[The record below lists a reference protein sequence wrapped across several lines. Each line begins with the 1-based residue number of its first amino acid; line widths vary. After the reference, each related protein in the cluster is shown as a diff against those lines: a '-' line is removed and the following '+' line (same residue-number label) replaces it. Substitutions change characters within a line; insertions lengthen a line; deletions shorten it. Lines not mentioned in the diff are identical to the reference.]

1 MTAALELI
9 GYPDRLS
16 ARRGETLDFMV
27 STDAA
32 RVEAAI
38 VRLLHGDEHPDGPGF
53 KEQEVERLGDFAGA
67 KQVAVAGSYAFAPL
81 AGLDATA
88 GLTAAAWIWPTLP
101 ARAGRQVVLAVPGL
115 LELAIEDG
123 RLVARTGPDGA
134 ALALDGLA
142 PRPRRWCFVA
152 LALSADGAARLWA
165 REQDAPLVPVRADRA
180 EAAAGSFEPPAAP
193 LRFAVAADVAEDRP
207 PRAHFNGRVEQ
218 PSLYAG
224 ALDWARIEA
233 LAAAAGPDDLP
244 RAGLALCWDLAREQQ
259 SSRAVDVSG
268 HGRDGALVN
277 GPARAVT
284 GRRWNGETMSW
295 RHAPEQYAAV
305 HFHEDDLDDARWEAS
320 LSWTVPAELPSGVY
334 AARLRAEG
342 REDRVPFVVRP
353 DLGAPDA
360 RAAVLLPTLTYLAYA
375 NERMID
381 SPFLE
386 ELVDAGLAV
395 EPSAADDYLA
405 AHPEVGRSLYDC
417 HVDGSGCM
425 YSSRRRPIPNMR
437 ADHRMWT
444 IGAPERFAADLYLI
458 DWLTHERIP
467 FDVITDEDLHAD
479 GVALLDAYDVVMT
492 GEHPEYWTTPMRDAL
507 EAYLDRAG
515 QLMYLGGN
523 GFYWVTSID
532 PERPHV
538 IEVRRGFNGSRAWTS
553 DPGEAFHSTTGEPGG
568 LWRYRGRAPNR
579 LVGVGFGAQGDL
591 RTGAAGYARLPDSF
605 DPRAAFI
612 FEGVGADEL
621 IGEFGL
627 VNGGAAG
634 YEIDRCDAD
643 LGTPPETLRLA
654 TSAGRHDD
662 TYYYVVEDLLG
673 TDGSSAGLG
682 NPRVGA
688 DLAYVEHPSGGR
700 VFSASSCNWLGS
712 LSHAGYDNNVARIT
726 GNVLRGFLARGR
738 RATPSAA

>member
-1 MTAALELI
+1 VLELI

-16 ARRGETLDFMV
+16 VRRGETLDFMV

-38 VRLLHGDEHPDGPGF
+38 VRLLHGDEHPEGPGF
-53 KEQEVERLGDFAGA
+53 KEELVEQLASFAGA
-67 KQVAVAGSYAFAPL
+67 EQVAVAGSFASTAL
-81 AGLDATA
+81 AGVDTTA
-88 GLTAAAWIWPTLP
+88 GLTTAAWIWPTLP
-101 ARAGRQVVLAVPGL
+101 AQAGRQVVLAVPGL
-115 LELAIEDG
+115 LELAIEGG
-123 RLVARTGPDGA
+123 RLVARTGADGA
-134 ALALDGLA
+134 ALTLDGLA
-142 PRPRRWCFVA
+142 LRARRWCFVA
-152 LALSADGAARLWA
+152 LALDADGAARLWA

-180 EAAAGSFEPPAAP
+180 EAEAGSAGGLPAAE
-193 LRFAVAADVAEDRP
+193 RFVVAADVAGDHT

-218 PSLYAG
+218 PCLYAR
-224 ALDWARIEA
+224 ALDWTQLET

-244 RAGLALCWDLAREQQ
+244 RDGLALCWDLAREQH

-284 GRRWNGETMSW
+284 GRHWSGETMSW

-305 HFHEDDLDDARWEAS
+305 HFHADDLDDARWEPS
-320 LSWTVPAELPSGVY
+320 LAWTIPTGLPSGIY

-342 REDRVPFVVRP
+342 REDRIPFVVRP
-353 DLGAPDA
+353 DVGRPDA

-381 SPFLE
+381 AP
-386 ELVDAGLAV
+386 LAAEIAPEGFAI
-395 EPSAADDYLA
+395 EPSAADVYLR
-405 AHPEVGRSLYDC
+405 AHPEAGRSLYDC
-417 HVDGSGCM
+417 HADGSGCM

-437 ADHRMWT
+437 PDHRMWT

-458 DWLTHERIP
+458 DWLTHEQVL
-467 FDVITDEDLHAD
+467 FDVITDEDVHAD

-507 EAYLDRAG
+507 ETYLDRAG

-553 DPGEAFHSTTGEPGG
+553 APGEAFHSTTGEPGG

-612 FEGVGADEL
+612 FEGVGAEEV

-634 YEIDRCDAD
+634 YEIDRCDAE

-673 TDGSSAGLG
+673 TDGDSSGFE

-700 VFSASSCNWLGS
+700 VFSVSSCNWLGS
-712 LSHAGYDNNVARIT
+712 LSHAGYDNNVSRVT
-726 GNVLRGFLARGR
+726 GNVLRGFLARGC
-738 RATPSAA
+738 AAAGE